1 MWNILS
7 GHQNSPRKRQTHG
20 CGVEENEAG
29 KLALQTR
36 CLFLNLVFKLSGL
49 GPKALNPH
57 LRLHRPSDM
66 DLEQR
71 FRKVAA
77 TPI

>member
-1 MWNILS
+1 M
-7 GHQNSPRKRQTHG
+7 
-20 CGVEENEAG
+20 EENEAG
-29 KLALQTR
+29 KLALQIR
-36 CLFLNLVFKLSGL
+36 WVFLNLVFKLSGL

-57 LRLHRPSDM
+57 PRLHRPSDT

-71 FRKVAA
+71 FTKVAA

>member
-1 MWNILS
+1 M
-7 GHQNSPRKRQTHG
+7 
-20 CGVEENEAG
+20 EENEAG
-29 KLALQTR
+29 KLAFQIR

-49 GPKALNPH
+49 GPRALNPH
-57 LRLHRPSDM
+57 LRLHKPSDM

-71 FRKVAA
+71 FTKVAA